1 MYHGT
6 GGWVEKQGKV
16 GISFDSRV
24 AGERD
29 RHVEASV
36 ELAVTRS
43 EIVNAVLEEYFE
55 GNGSTELVWETVN
68 KRRVKRRG

>member
-1 MYHGT
+1 LSP
-6 GGWVEKQGKV
+6 KKV
-16 GISFDSRV
+16 RAGVSFDPQLVETLDGYAKKLS
-24 AGERD
+24 GL
-29 RHVEASV
+29 HVD
-36 ELAVTRS
+36 RS

>member
-1 MYHGT
+1 MVQV
-6 GGWVEKQGKV
+6 GGLRNRVRV

-24 AGERD
+24 VGELD